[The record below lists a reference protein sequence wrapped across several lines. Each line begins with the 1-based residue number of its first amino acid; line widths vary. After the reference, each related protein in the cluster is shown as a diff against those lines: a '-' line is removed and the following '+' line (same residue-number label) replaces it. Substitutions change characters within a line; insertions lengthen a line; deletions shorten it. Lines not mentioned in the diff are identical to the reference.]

1 MRSVSRMLAVLFS
14 FLFALS
20 GMAWAQSSTTSV
32 RGTVTDGTGASVSTA
47 KVTLRSPERSI
58 ERTTN
63 SNPEGGYEFLQ
74 LPPGAYMLAVEMTGF
89 KRYEQKNIQ
98 LLVST
103 PATVNVVLQVGAVA
117 ETVEV
122 TAEGT
127 LVNTTDASLGIAFSE
142 RQLKELPLEG
152 RSVPELLSLQSG
164 VTYTGNR
171 TDVNRDVDTR
181 SGAVNGSRS
190 DQSNI
195 TLDGVDVN
203 DQVNGNAFTSVL
215 PVTLD
220 SVQEF
225 RVTTTNYNADQ
236 GRSSGAQVSLQTKSG
251 TNNFH
256 GSLYEYHRNTYTSA
270 NDYFVKVAELQSGE
284 PNVPPKLIRNIFGG
298 SLGGPILKDRLFF
311 FVNYEGSRQREEN
324 SVLRIVPSDS
334 LRQGLMRYVCDGT
347 DPSCA
352 PGNGSGVSVVNDPSL
367 GPVATLTAAQIQ
379 QMDPLH
385 IGDNPVMLTY
395 FNSFPEPND
404 LTQGDKLNFVGY
416 RFRGPVPTNKNWYIA
431 RADFKITRS
440 GSHSLF
446 WRGALRNDTHSDVPY
461 LPGTSPLRTVVNYSK
476 GFTVGYTAALRST
489 LVNAFHWGYTR
500 QSFGELGNNDTQPFI
515 YFRGLNDN
523 STSNNSSLA
532 VVRSRD
538 FQPPVN
544 NFVDDVSWSK
554 GKHTLQF
561 GTNIRFIRNPRSS
574 FLNSFPDG
582 FTNSSGLD
590 TAGIAGTNSPLDPG
604 NNGLPAVA
612 AGFANSYD
620 YPLIAMMGIVSQ

>member
-1 MRSVSRMLAVLFS
+1 MRSASRLVAVL
-14 FLFALS
+14 LLLILS
-20 GMAWAQSSTTSV
+20 HLVWAQSSTTSL
-32 RGTVTDGTGASVSTA
+32 RGTVTDASGAAISRA
-47 KVTLRSPERSI
+47 NVTLSNPERSLD
-58 ERTTN
+58 RTTTTD
-63 SNPEGGYEFLQ
+63 PEGGYEFLQ
-74 LPPGAYMLAVEMTGF
+74 IAPGTYRLTVQVTGF
-89 KRYEQKNIQ
+89 KRYEQKDLQ

-103 PATVNVVLQVGAVA
+103 PATANVRLEVGAVA
-117 ETVEV
+117 ETIEV
-122 TAEGT
+122 TAEAAQ
-127 LVNTTDASLGIAFSE
+127 VNTTDASLGIAFNE
-142 RQLKELPLEG
+142 RQVKELPLEG
-152 RSVPELLSLQSG
+152 RSVPELLSLQAG

-171 TDVNRDVDTR
+171 ADVNRDIDTR
-181 SGAVNGSRS
+181 SGAVNGARS

-236 GRSSGAQVSLQTKSG
+236 GRSSGAQVSLLTKSG

-440 GSHSLF
+440 GSHSLSGVSLV
-446 WRGALRNDTHSDVPY
+446 RVLAPSATMTRS
-461 LPGTSPLRTVVNYSK
+461 
-476 GFTVGYTAALRST
+476 RST
-489 LVNAFHWGYTR
+489 
-500 QSFGELGNNDTQPFI
+500 
-515 YFRGLNDN
+515 
-523 STSNNSSLA
+523 
-532 VVRSRD
+532 
-538 FQPPVN
+538 
-544 NFVDDVSWSK
+544 
-554 GKHTLQF
+554 
-561 GTNIRFIRNPRSS
+561 
-574 FLNSFPDG
+574 
-582 FTNSSGLD
+582 SSG
-590 TAGIAGTNSPLDPG
+590 
-604 NNGLPAVA
+604 V
-612 AGFANSYD
+612 
-620 YPLIAMMGIVSQ
+620 